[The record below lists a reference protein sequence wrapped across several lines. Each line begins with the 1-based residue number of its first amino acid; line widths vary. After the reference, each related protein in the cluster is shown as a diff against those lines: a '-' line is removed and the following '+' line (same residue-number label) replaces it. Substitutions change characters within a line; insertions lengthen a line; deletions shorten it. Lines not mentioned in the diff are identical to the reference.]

1 MPEPVLELRDVSVD
15 YRVGGRWRTA
25 LHRVSLSIAAG
36 ETYGLV
42 GESGSGKST
51 LAAAAGGFLPLTGR
65 VRQGQILI
73 KGQDVTRLGR
83 KGWQEIWARVISV
96 VPQNPGASLN
106 PSLRIETQLAESFA
120 VVGVRG
126 AAARQAMLAQLEQ
139 LRLRDPEQVL
149 RSYPHQLSGGMQQ
162 RVAIAMALARS
173 PALLILDEPTTGL
186 DATVAA
192 EALEL
197 IAQLQ
202 QRQSTAILLISHD
215 LHTVARTCSRV
226 GVLYAGR
233 LVEEGP
239 AEQML
244 REPGHPYTVSLL
256 QCVPRFGVQKHD
268 RLLLSLPGEPLSA
281 WQVDQGCA
289 FASRCYL
296 AEPVCWEQEPA
307 ERWVQ
312 PGQRSRC
319 HFAERVRER
328 GPSLPVSLD
337 PRGRLAVRPESAPS
351 EPHPVLELTG
361 VSKTFGRREQPTKA
375 VQDVS
380 FTIRQGETVG
390 LIGESGSG
398 KTTLARV
405 VLGLVAPDDG
415 SRLLL
420 DGQSLPPLVRE
431 RDPEQLRSIQL
442 VFQNPELVLN
452 PRQRV
457 GDIIR
462 RAVLKLRRGSGID
475 PSAAVTELAQQVQLP
490 QALLRAFPPALSGG
504 LKQRVAIAHGLA
516 GQPALLVLDEPTSSL
531 DVSTQA
537 AILNL
542 LVELQRATGMAYLF
556 ISHDLALV
564 YYLADRI
571 VVLYA
576 GQVMEIIESAQL
588 LHAPIHPYT
597 AALLASG
604 LPRRE
609 PLATLRPAG
618 ETAVSPSPNGCP
630 YANRCRFAI
639 AGVCDRQPPP
649 LQTLENGHLVRC
661 HLPEAE
667 LPRAAR
673 SLEGSALWPASPEE
687 TR

>member
-1 MPEPVLELRDVSVD
+1 VPETVLELRNVTVE
-15 YRVGGRWRTA
+15 YRVGRRWRTA
-25 LHRVSLSIAAG
+25 LHQVSVSIAAS

-51 LAAAAGGFLPLTGR
+51 LAAAAGGFLPAGGR
-65 VRQGQILI
+65 IRQGQILLN
-73 KGQDVTRLGR
+73 GRDVTRLGR
-83 KGWQEIWARVISV
+83 RGWQEIWARVVSV

-120 VVGVRG
+120 VAGVRG
-126 AAARQAMLAQLEQ
+126 ARARQAMLTQLEQ

-149 RSYPHQLSGGMQQ
+149 QSYPHQLSGGMQQ
-162 RVAIAMALARS
+162 RVAIAMALARN

-202 QRQSTAILLISHD
+202 RQRETAILLISHD
-215 LHTVARTCSRV
+215 LHTVARTCHRV

-239 AEQML
+239 VEQVT

-256 QCVPRFGVQKHD
+256 QCVPRFGVQKDD
-268 RLLLSLPGEPLSA
+268 RPLLSLPGEPLSA
-281 WQVDQGCA
+281 WQIDQGCA

-296 AEPVCWEQEPA
+296 AEPVCWEQAPA
-307 ERWVQ
+307 ECWVR

-328 GPSLPVSLD
+328 LPSLLVPNHQHD
-337 PRGRLAVRPESAPS
+337 RGQAKRAEMTSGRR
-351 EPHPVLELTG
+351 PVLELVD
-361 VSKTFGRREQPTKA
+361 VSKTFRRHEQAVRA
-375 VQDVS
+375 VQGVS
-380 FTIRQGETVG
+380 FTIGEGETIG

-398 KTTLARV
+398 KTTLARI
-405 VLGLVAPDDG
+405 VLGLVSPDES
-415 SRLLL
+415 SRLVL
-420 DGQSLPPLVRE
+420 DGQPLPPLVRK
-431 RDPEQLRSIQL
+431 RSQEQLRSIQL

-457 GDIIR
+457 GDILR
-462 RAVLKLRRGSGID
+462 RAVLRLSRPFDGN
-475 PSAAVTELAQQVQLP
+475 PSDAVVALAREVQFP
-490 QALLRAFPPALSGG
+490 PSLLRAFPAALSGG

-516 GQPALLVLDEPTSSL
+516 GRPSVLVLDEPTSSL

-542 LVELQRATGMAYLF
+542 LVELQRTTGVAYLF
-556 ISHDLALV
+556 ISHDLPLV

-576 GQVMEIIESAQL
+576 GQVMEVIESARL
-588 LHAPIHPYT
+588 LEGPIHPYT

-604 LPRRE
+604 LPRRQGLE
-609 PLATLRPAG
+609 PLLAG
-618 ETAVSPSPNGCP
+618 RAVPLSPSPVGCP

-639 AGVCDRQPPP
+639 AGVCDQQPPP
-649 LQTLENGHLVRC
+649 LRTLQGGHLVRC
-661 HLPEAE
+661 HLPESE
-667 LPRAAR
+667 LPHAAR
-673 SLEGSALWPASPEE
+673 SVEESVVWPAPPEE
-687 TR
+687 PH